1 MNLIYTIQVQDGS
14 NKRNVFQTAMLPD
27 DATKEQINNK
37 GEEIA
42 QELFTGEQ
50 DGEWYWDSYGETAGR
65 YYSYN
70 VIPCAES
77 FKIFENILI

>member
-27 DATKEQINNK
+27 DATKEQINDK

-65 YYSYN
+65 YYSHN

-77 FKIFENILI
+77 FRVIQNII